1 MAMAAPARSRATTVV
16 KYSESEAEGVNAKL
30 GIVSKRSDGNADSA
44 AFGEVIRQK
53 INALNA
59 IQNSFT
65 TSIDSSRVKDAFRHH
80 AGFQIIV
87 KNLRDISDALKA
99 QKNGAIIS
107 TILQWLESCF
117 ALLAVT
123 LRAHWG
129 NQRYFRSRV
138 EQGGWESIHDTFE
151 YWFKIDQTKRD
162 TSQKVEEIVSRSL
175 LACAVN
181 GADLQNI
188 QKTLNSSAIP
198 TGGDAAESP
207 MFSSEPL
214 ATSGRIKSLVLENP
228 QAISSLFELWS
239 KSAAAAQNTDVVAG
253 TISLE
258 FPRILNSLCS
268 SSVHNLVSL
277 HRAGILKPLLS
288 TLNSLG
294 PDSPHIPDL
303 QSTASA
309 CLQLGIIDLD
319 DTHFLFKNATTS
331 PMIASLLDT
340 ALKSSSNPACFHFDL
355 SLHGF
360 SSIELPDLGRSFP
373 PAGSSTGYTLS
384 VWMRIVEFD
393 AEAHTT
399 IFGAFDSS
407 QSCFVLV
414 YLEKDSRNLILQTS
428 ITSARPSVR
437 FKSYKF
443 QPNRWYHLC
452 LIHHRAKT
460 TVSSRASLYVDGEFV
475 EQAKALYPSMP
486 VIQSETVGR
495 GESAVSVSK
504 LKPVQAFF
512 GTPRDLASTSQ
523 RGYSTLQW
531 QMATALLFDDVLS
544 DDLIA
549 VHKQLG
555 PRYTGNY
562 QDCLGSF
569 QTYEASATLNLR
581 NESLHLGKEEQS
593 DIMVA
598 IRSKASELL
607 PERKVIINIS
617 PTTVLDDD
625 ERGGFDQTQLIKALS
640 AHAFRNLRNMTR
652 GGRDAVLLNG
662 ATPSIDKALLHNY
675 GIAVP
680 TGDPS
685 IMVPQSLDD
694 ASWRVGGCAPVGLAL
709 IESAI
714 SSKDIVRALDI
725 LLNSIQYSWRNSEAM
740 ERENGFGVLA
750 SLLTVKLEE
759 LGSEDLAIEILEC
772 ILWFVGYD
780 IKQPENSI
788 INNPLAYRILLV
800 DLDVWRSCSAKVQQR
815 YYEQFT
821 TFAKGSKHHHFNM
834 KRLSRMRKY
843 PNVRKH
849 IVAIKLT
856 YQESFEN
863 GWMLSKQSVSS
874 LTALNTLSQRSSRS

>member
-1 MAMAAPARSRATTVV
+1 MAAAVRNRATTIV

-30 GIVSKRSDGNADSA
+30 GIVSKRSDDNADSA
-44 AFGEVIRQK
+44 VFGEVIRQK
-53 INALNA
+53 INALTA
-59 IQNSFT
+59 LRNSFT
-65 TSIDSSRVKDAFRHH
+65 AETDSSRVKDAFRHH

-87 KNLRDISDALKA
+87 ENLREISDALKV
-99 QKNGAIIS
+99 QKEGATIS
-107 TILQWLESCF
+107 IILQWLKTCF
-117 ALLAVT
+117 ALLAVA

-138 EQGGWESIHDTFE
+138 EKGGWESINEIFE
-151 YWFKIDQTKRD
+151 SWFDVERSRPD
-162 TSQKVEEIVSRSL
+162 TSRRVQEEVLHSL
-175 LACAVN
+175 LACSVN
-181 GADLQNI
+181 DGDLQ
-188 QKTLNSSAIP
+188 QLLRPPGNSEAASRGDTSKDKVADSDYP
-198 TGGDAAESP
+198 ASGGFA
-207 MFSSEPL
+207 
-214 ATSGRIKSLVLENP
+214 GKLVLENP
-228 QAISSLFELWS
+228 QAICSLFKLWL
-239 KSAAAAQNTDVVAG
+239 KAEGATAG
-253 TISLE
+253 SDADICLLSSS
-258 FPRILNSLCS
+258 FPRILTSLSS

-288 TLNSLG
+288 ALTTLSTNS
-294 PDSPHIPDL
+294 PYAPDL
-303 QSTASA
+303 QTAAVA
-309 CLQLGIIDLD
+309 CLRLGITDLD
-319 DTHFLFKNATTS
+319 DTHFLYRNAVTS
-331 PMIASLLDT
+331 PIIANLLDR
-340 ALKSSSNPACFHFDL
+340 ALKSSANPACVHFDL

-360 SSIELPDLGRSFP
+360 TSIELPDLGRSFP
-373 PAGSSTGYTLS
+373 PSGSSTGYTLS
-384 VWMRIVEFD
+384 VWMKVIEFD

-443 QPNRWYHLC
+443 QPSRWYHLC
-452 LIHHRAKT
+452 LVHHRAKT
-460 TVSSRASLYVDGEFV
+460 TVSSRASLFVDGEFV
-475 EQAKALYPSMP
+475 EQVKALYPTMP
-486 VIQSETVGR
+486 VMSSETVGR

-504 LKPVQAFF
+504 HKPVQAFF
-512 GTPRDLASTSQ
+512 GTPHDLTSTPQ
-523 RGYSTLQW
+523 RGYSTLEW
-531 QMATALLFDDVLS
+531 QMASALLFDDVLS

-549 VHKQLG
+549 VHNQLG

-569 QTYEASATLNLR
+569 QTYQASATLNLR

-598 IRSKASELL
+598 IRSKASTLL
-607 PERKVIINIS
+607 PERKILLNIS

-640 AHAFRNLRNMTR
+640 THAFRNLRNMTR

-662 ATPSIDKALLHNY
+662 AIPSIDEALLHNY
-675 GIAVP
+675 GIAVL

-694 ASWRVGGCAPVGLAL
+694 ASWRAGGCAPVGLAL
-709 IESAI
+709 IETANSTKNI
-714 SSKDIVRALDI
+714 LRALDI
-725 LLNSIQYSWRNSEAM
+725 LLNSIQYSWRNSETM

-750 SLLTVKLEE
+750 SLLTLKIEGLEN
-759 LGSEDLAIEILEC
+759 EDLALEALER

-780 IKQPENSI
+780 KKQPENSI

-800 DLDVWRSCSAKVQQR
+800 DLDVWRSCSAQVQKQ
-815 YYEQFT
+815 YYEQFA

-834 KRLSRMRKY
+834 KRLSRMR
-843 PNVRKH
+843 
-849 IVAIKLT
+849 
-856 YQESFEN
+856 ES
-863 GWMLSKQSVSS
+863 
-874 LTALNTLSQRSSRS
+874 